1 MEFAVLAPILT
12 LIALGAYDFG
22 QAVQTSMRLDRAAR
36 AGAQHAVA
44 LPGDFTGMQ
53 AAVRAAW
60 PELSATDVPV
70 PVETC
75 RCAGSVLACTSP
87 CAGGMER
94 TVTVTAQRSITTLVV
109 PGLGA
114 RTARATV
121 RTQ

>member
-22 QAVQTSMRLDRAAR
+22 HAVQTSMRLDRAAR
-36 AGAQHAVA
+36 AGAQHAIA

-60 PELSATDVPV
+60 PDLSPAEVPT

-75 RCAGSVLACTSP
+75 RCAGTVQDCSSACAT
-87 CAGGMER
+87 GLER
-94 TVTVTAQRSITTLVV
+94 TVTVTAQRSITPLVV
-109 PGLGA
+109 RTLGT